1 MGGPVSRE
9 IRTSIPAWQIARTA
23 AVEMNLDHGA
33 EMKLR
38 SRLEKVTIVL
48 AVENDGSAV
57 LVGAENIATS
67 GRTKP

>member
-1 MGGPVSRE
+1 MSRE

-23 AVEMNLDHGA
+23 AVEMGLDHGA

-38 SRLEKVTIVL
+38 STLEKTRIVI
-48 AVENDGSAV
+48 AVEKDGSAV

-67 GRTKP
+67 ERTKP